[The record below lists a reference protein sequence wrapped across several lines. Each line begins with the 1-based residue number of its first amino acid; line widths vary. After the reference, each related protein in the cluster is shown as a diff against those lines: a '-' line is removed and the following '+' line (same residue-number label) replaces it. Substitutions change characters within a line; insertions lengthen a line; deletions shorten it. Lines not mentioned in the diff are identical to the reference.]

1 LCPRASGAADRIR
14 DIKLPPL
21 LVDIENA
28 MNRCVN
34 RSIAV
39 NFSNQDS
46 RPVCHR
52 VTVVLCSAFDLTAKI
67 ADGTVACAMNRT
79 IVAFPERTR
88 VVVSARQLRSAAT
101 KTIPTI
107 RTAVDVRAMVPL
119 LTIRARAGRET
130 AP

>member
-1 LCPRASGAADRIR
+1 
-14 DIKLPPL
+14 
-21 LVDIENA
+21 
-28 MNRCVN
+28 
-34 RSIAV
+34 
-39 NFSNQDS
+39 
-46 RPVCHR
+46 VCHR